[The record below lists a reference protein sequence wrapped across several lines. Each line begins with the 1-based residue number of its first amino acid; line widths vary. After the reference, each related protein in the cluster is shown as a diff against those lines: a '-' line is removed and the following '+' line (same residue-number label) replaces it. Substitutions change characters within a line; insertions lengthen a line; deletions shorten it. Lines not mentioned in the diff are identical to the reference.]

1 RSRSS
6 ARRARPALRRHQR
19 CQRRRHECRR
29 VRSGCS
35 REVGPVHR
43 RHFGPFGKPSAARHT
58 AQPANNPFY
67 AFFLTTGGQLPH
79 WLTSG
84 PWAASIELWHK
95 FADSLTRT
103 FSLYQWNPFN
113 INPLVDIVRAS
124 VDFQRLNRT
133 DEIGLFVSATCV
145 QT

>member
-1 RSRSS
+1 MVDVVPIDLALQGGGAHGAFTWGVLDRLLDERGLPTSPS
-6 ARRARPALRRHQR
+6 AVPAPAPSMPSCSLT
-19 CQRRRHECRR
+19 
-29 VRSGCS
+29 GCS

-84 PWAASIELWHK
+84 PWAASIEIWHK
-95 FADSLTRT
+95 FADSLTRP
-103 FSLYQWNPFN
+103 FSPYQWNPFN
-113 INPLVDIVRAS
+113 INP
-124 VDFQRLNRT
+124 
-133 DEIGLFVSATCV
+133 
-145 QT
+145 